1 MEALQSAVVA
11 VTAARNNQ
19 SRVAGF
25 SPVQLVFG
33 KDHGS
38 LEENTWIQSET
49 SSIRA
54 VAEGA
59 QVMFWEPPSH
69 RRGLARRL
77 QDQISWLGPAVVAA
91 IERKE
96 GAIKKVWIRYQN
108 NLKGVPLEFV
118 RLAVAEEQ
126 EASAVSAR
134 ALKDL
139 EKQMSSGRVNA
150 EVDSSS
156 SSSSSSSC

>member
-1 MEALQSAVVA
+1 M
-11 VTAARNNQ
+11 TAARNNQ